1 MKFDDAVQIVLKHEG
16 GYVNDKKD
24 PGGETNMGIS
34 KRAYPHIDIKN
45 LTKSDA
51 KKIYYKD
58 YWLKPKV
65 SIIPDNLKY
74 IYFDMCVN
82 MGKGRAVK
90 IIQEASNAKG
100 SKLKIDGGLGP
111 KTLTAI
117 RKTKLSEGRV
127 KAYRVKYYVDLI
139 AKRPSLEKF
148 YYGWYKRAIS

>member
-1 MKFDDAVQIVLKHEG
+1 MKIDDAVEIVLKHEG

-65 SIIPDNLKY
+65 NVIPNNLKY

-90 IIQEASNAKG
+90 IIQEACNAKG
-100 SKLKIDGGLGP
+100 SSLKIDGGLGP
-111 KTLTAI
+111 KTLSAI

-127 KAYRVKYYVDLI
+127 KAYRVKYYVNLI
-139 AKRPSLEKF
+139 AKKPSLEKF